1 MKSGSR
7 KLARVLLA
15 AGAAWLL
22 AGYLPVAD
30 TAVAAFPGG
39 NGAIAYECFHQDV
52 GQDICTI
59 NADGTGQAQLTSD
72 GHDGLPAWSPDGN
85 QIAFDCSSGICVMD
99 ADGSNQKLL
108 AKNGDAPAWSPDA
121 SRIAFDCGGICVMD
135 ADGSNRTQLTSG
147 FDAGLSWSP
156 DGSKIAFS
164 ENLEPA
170 GSDLYVMNE
179 DGSGLTPLTNAGA
192 SNNPPENRMPDWSP
206 DGTEIAFSS
215 TRDVSPPSFGEIY
228 VMNADGSGVTR
239 LTFGGTNSAL
249 NPSWSPDGT
258 KIAFWSDRVTGGEI
272 DVMNADG
279 SALTTLTTPGTN
291 PDWQPLTATPP
302 PFSDLVLRMAGP
314 RHIGPGDPIT
324 YTIHVRNDGPSR
336 ADGVVVTD
344 PLPAGTQLIRAFTGR
359 GSCSPPD
366 PASGA
371 LVCSLGSMSDGST
384 RTIILVCRAAAGA
397 GTTLTNVAT
406 VSSLSRDPNEHDN
419 SATIV
424 TRVGR

>member
-344 PLPAGTQLIRAFTGR
+344 PLPAGTQLIRAYTGR

-371 LVCSLGSMSDGST
+371 LVCWLGSMSDGST

>member
-406 VSSLSRDPNEHDN
+406 VSSLSRDPNGHDN

>member
-1 MKSGSR
+1 
-7 KLARVLLA
+7 
-15 AGAAWLL
+15 
-22 AGYLPVAD
+22 
-30 TAVAAFPGG
+30 
-39 NGAIAYECFHQDV
+39 
-52 GQDICTI
+52 
-59 NADGTGQAQLTSD
+59 
-72 GHDGLPAWSPDGN
+72 
-85 QIAFDCSSGICVMD
+85 
-99 ADGSNQKLL
+99 
-108 AKNGDAPAWSPDA
+108 
-121 SRIAFDCGGICVMD
+121 
-135 ADGSNRTQLTSG
+135 
-147 FDAGLSWSP
+147 
-156 DGSKIAFS
+156 
-164 ENLEPA
+164 
-170 GSDLYVMNE
+170 
-179 DGSGLTPLTNAGA
+179 
-192 SNNPPENRMPDWSP
+192 
-206 DGTEIAFSS
+206 
-215 TRDVSPPSFGEIY
+215 
-228 VMNADGSGVTR
+228 
-239 LTFGGTNSAL
+239 
-249 NPSWSPDGT
+249 
-258 KIAFWSDRVTGGEI
+258 
-272 DVMNADG
+272 MNADG